1 MFNMPPTPPTLARIV
16 RYLSTGCCEN
26 KVRAKSRSTWHLSIN
41 NDYTNVIKPIKMTS
55 NSKQQKQNSDRKMQ
69 NYFSKRIG
77 RNGRLIKFG
86 TEQNDDCAGIMHNIW
101 SRSFF
106 ELLGRFNYY
115 VITKYPRFGTPL
127 RPSSFSIPLSL
138 PPSNVQNVTWT
149 PRSTTTTNFT
159 NTPRHYSLRKQ

>member
-1 MFNMPPTPPTLARIV
+1 MFNMPPTSPTLSRIV

-26 KVRAKSRSTWHLSIN
+26 KVRAKSKSTSHL
-41 NDYTNVIKPIKMTS
+41 Y
-55 NSKQQKQNSDRKMQ
+55 KQWLHKYYKTYKDDIEFKTTETKHDRKMQ

-86 TEQNDDCAGIMHNIW
+86 TEQNNDWAGITHNIW

-106 ELLGRFNYY
+106 ELLGTFNYY
-115 VITKYPRFGTPL
+115 VITKYPRFGTLL

-138 PPSNVQNVTWT
+138 PPSNVQNVTST
-149 PRSTTTTNFT
+149 LPSTTTTNFT